1 MGNEALNIVV
11 KLQDE
16 ASQKLNELGGK
27 FTDLSKRMEPAIGA
41 SKTFAAGLLGIG
53 AAVGVFGV
61 MAVKSASEAEVAMAA
76 MDATLNTMVG
86 TTQNVVTGHKNI
98 SVAVK
103 GSADSVKDLKSK
115 VEDATVALN
124 GKTIEL
130 KKLNDQYKKGKIS
143 QEDFTQKTAE
153 INLEMRKLTETVKDG
168 TSAQVKYESK
178 TVNTT
183 KAVKITADT
192 IDDVRKKIL
201 AASNA
206 FVKLGLDDE
215 AAAQGMA
222 LLYQRTGDVEQAIK
236 LQTLAADLSR
246 AKNIELSDA
255 TKLVAMALSGNGR
268 ALLQYGIDIKDSAT
282 PLEALAELQKK
293 VGGQADAFSKTLAGQ
308 MQVARQEWDNFT
320 QAVGEYFLPTLI
332 KVMITI
338 NDFIANTLPGWIEKA
353 KEITKWVGENTWVI
367 YVVAGAITGALV
379 PAVYAAV
386 VAFGAWAVAIAPFLI
401 GGAIIGGA
409 IAGILLVVKNWD
421 FVVMQIKAFGEL
433 LAFYW
438 TQLWTGI
445 GDTLK
450 SIWQGIKDAVAEGAN
465 WVIAKVNAVI
475 ESLNSVARLGG
486 SVFGMSSKVPQL
498 STIPKFADGGIVTG
512 PTVGLI
518 GEAGPEAVIP
528 LSKMGNMGG
537 TTIIINNPEF
547 RSREDE
553 DRMKRMLEQYFRPLL
568 INNKI

>member
-76 MDATLNTMVG
+76 MDATLQTMVG